1 MDFLHPVLLDIERK
15 GEIDQTMINSLKETL
30 NQKLVENELKL
41 QHEYAKLTLKAD
53 TEK

>member
-30 NQKLVENELKL
+30 NQKLAENELKL
-41 QHEYAKLTLKAD
+41 HHEYAKLSSEVNKED
-53 TEK
+53 